1 MTVRD
6 VSGVEFLEDVSSDVG
21 TLPLNSYLTL
31 GSLASE
37 SWNSVSTDDAKQTQN
52 LTWKSSQGSSL
63 GIRFTKTGNS
73 TNGTDIGSSSLTSKY
88 SGVTGSNIW
97 SYAWSDTGN
106 NSDSTNISLT
116 YTGDSTTKLDD
127 IKYKSIV
134 TEKSSSS
141 GTWSQSKTLDFS
153 NADYVFQLGSSNS
166 GTATSGTAATFSL
179 NLSKYFFKDISDG
192 TSFSLNGKVTG
203 TQSKDEVK
211 LSLTN
216 IKYVVSDYS
225 ITTAL
230 YSDILTYAEWDALP
244 DINGNGESSDLGSVT
259 NNLSSLNGL
268 FMSAD
273 STISITSKTGI
284 AIDAGAGND
293 KITGGIGDDT
303 LIAGAGKDSLTGGK
317 GNDTFKINKSDFDFT
332 SAKTILADTIADF
345 KYTASEKDS
354 LSLEGFG
361 DVDVFKTLALAK
373 KAGSTAN
380 VIYESGTGKFW
391 FNEDGDSALV
401 GAVLFAN
408 AKGIPDTYW
417 IAAGVM

>member
-6 VSGVEFLEDVSSDVG
+6 VSGTEFLEDVTSDVG

-52 LTWKSSQGSSL
+52 LTWKSSQGSSV
-63 GIRFTKTGNS
+63 GIRFTKTGND
-73 TNGTDIGSSSLTSKY
+73 TNGTDKGSSSLTSKY
-88 SGVTGSNIW
+88 SGITASNVW

-106 NSDSTNISLT
+106 NSDSTNVSLT

-127 IKYKSIV
+127 IKYKSNF

-141 GTWSQSKTLDFS
+141 GAWSQTKTLDFS

-166 GTATSGTAATFSL
+166 GNSNTF
-179 NLSKYFFKDISDG
+179 NLIFSKYYFKEISEG
-192 TSFSLNGKVTG
+192 TSFSVSGKINGNK
-203 TQSKDEVK
+203 SKDEVN
-211 LSLTN
+211 LSLAN

-244 DINGNGESSDLGSVT
+244 DINGDGESSDLGSVT

-268 FMSAD
+268 FISTD
-273 STISITSKTGI
+273 NTISITSKTGI

-317 GNDTFKINKSDFDFT
+317 GNDTFKISKSDFDFT
-332 SAKTILADTIADF
+332 SAKTVLADTIADF

-354 LSLEGFG
+354 LTLDGFG
-361 DVDVFKTLALAK
+361 DVDVYKSLALAK

-391 FNEDGDSALV
+391 YNEDGDSALV